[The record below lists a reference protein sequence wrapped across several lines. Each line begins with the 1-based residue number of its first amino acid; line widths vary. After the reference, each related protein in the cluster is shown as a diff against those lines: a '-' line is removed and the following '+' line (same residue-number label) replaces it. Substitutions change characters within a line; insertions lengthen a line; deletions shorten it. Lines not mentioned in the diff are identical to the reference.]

1 MIIIPAILGTKYAEV
16 MDSLLAS
23 DLFTVPC
30 KLVFNE
36 EMTVINNQMPALR
49 QQKIMNLQDMHP
61 SNGFKRGDVS
71 IKTIETTEDVPIRMY
86 WDKKSFQKFG
96 HIQVPDGSVMTICQ
110 YKYLDKFNKAIAL
123 LVCTDKTDHQ
133 EWRFIKSAESTV
145 HGLNN
150 NYLMSFWM
158 RA

>member
-1 MIIIPAILGTKYAEV
+1 
-16 MDSLLAS
+16 
-23 DLFTVPC
+23 
-30 KLVFNE
+30 
-36 EMTVINNQMPALR
+36 
-49 QQKIMNLQDMHP
+49 MHP

-71 IKTIETTEDVPIRMY
+71 IKTIETTEEVPVRMY
-86 WDKKSFQKFG
+86 CDKKSFQKFG
-96 HIQVPDGSVMTICQ
+96 HIQVPDGSVMTITQ

-133 EWRFIKSAESTV
+133 EWRFVKSAEPIT

-150 NYLMSFWM
+150 NYLMGFWG